1 MFEKLENWV
10 SILWSLLKFFGSI
23 IILLVIWYA
32 IRKWLTNFLYFM
44 QDYTT
49 GFFKVRDRLASST
62 GLSIDELS
70 HVPFDEQYVNYG
82 LEIGKI
88 EGNNF
93 VDTLRIPGA
102 LRSTHIYMVG
112 ASGAGKSSLLKNLL
126 IQDIQ
131 NGMGLCVI
139 DPHGDLVNGLI
150 PFLDDRI
157 EHTVLLDLEDT
168 DHMLAY
174 NPLERREGVLVAE
187 QVAKLI
193 LAFKRIWEDSWGA
206 RMEDILRH
214 TLALLIENGYTLN
227 EFERVLTD
235 SDFRN
240 LLLEKSQI
248 DQTKEYFLYRYNT
261 WNPRDRALFIESSLN
276 KISAF
281 MADRRIGA
289 RLSQTK
295 SSFVIKDIMD
305 SGGILLVNLAKGRL
319 AGNADLFGSLV
330 MADIEMSFL
339 TRKEDE
345 RRPFALYVDEFQNIA
360 TESFGTVLAE
370 ARKYGLCLTV
380 AHQSL
385 KQLDDK
391 LVSLILGNAQTQ
403 IYFRIG
409 RQDAERL
416 AKEAEN
422 IAQKLQMKEERLL
435 QEPENKFTLSE
446 MWEIAFHNLAR
457 LEFRKAYVMIK
468 GVLEHPELI
477 ITMDTPFA
485 RAEQFKYSP
494 KYVSMDALEK
504 ICKSRNIEI
513 EKKIKEMLDHNI
525 PIQKDTVKPL
535 ENLEFLGN
543 K

>member
-1 MFEKLENWV
+1 
-10 SILWSLLKFFGSI
+10 
-23 IILLVIWYA
+23 
-32 IRKWLTNFLYFM
+32 
-44 QDYTT
+44 
-49 GFFKVRDRLASST
+49 
-62 GLSIDELS
+62 
-70 HVPFDEQYVNYG
+70 
-82 LEIGKI
+82 
-88 EGNNF
+88 
-93 VDTLRIPGA
+93 
-102 LRSTHIYMVG
+102 
-112 ASGAGKSSLLKNLL
+112 
-126 IQDIQ
+126 
-131 NGMGLCVI
+131 
-139 DPHGDLVNGLI
+139 
-150 PFLDDRI
+150 
-157 EHTVLLDLEDT
+157 
-168 DHMLAY
+168 
-174 NPLERREGVLVAE
+174 
-187 QVAKLI
+187 
-193 LAFKRIWEDSWGA
+193 
-206 RMEDILRH
+206 
-214 TLALLIENGYTLN
+214 
-227 EFERVLTD
+227 
-235 SDFRN
+235 
-240 LLLEKSQI
+240 
-248 DQTKEYFLYRYNT
+248 
-261 WNPRDRALFIESSLN
+261 
-276 KISAF
+276 
-281 MADRRIGA
+281 
-289 RLSQTK
+289 
-295 SSFVIKDIMD
+295 MD